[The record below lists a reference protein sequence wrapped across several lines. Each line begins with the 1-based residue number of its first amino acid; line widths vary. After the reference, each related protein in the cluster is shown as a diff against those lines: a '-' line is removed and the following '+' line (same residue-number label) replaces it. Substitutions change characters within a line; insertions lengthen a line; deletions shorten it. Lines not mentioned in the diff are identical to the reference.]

1 MDGVDVIQ
9 RAQGLSANRDCPQ
22 PAHAAGG
29 ESFFLPFEPLPFFEA
44 AETDVP
50 GPRIKKF

>member
-22 PAHAAGG
+22 PAYGAGG
-29 ESFFLPFEPLPFFEA
+29 ESFLPFETLLFFEA